1 MQGSHLKKSK
11 LKWTN
16 VKKLYFS
23 MNVHLTKRILQ
34 ENQILTVD
42 LPKKKEK
49 EENNGKVLYFDI
61 KN

>member
-42 LPKKKEK
+42 LPKKQKK
-49 EENNGKVLYFDI
+49 KKTMGKFFILT
-61 KN
+61 